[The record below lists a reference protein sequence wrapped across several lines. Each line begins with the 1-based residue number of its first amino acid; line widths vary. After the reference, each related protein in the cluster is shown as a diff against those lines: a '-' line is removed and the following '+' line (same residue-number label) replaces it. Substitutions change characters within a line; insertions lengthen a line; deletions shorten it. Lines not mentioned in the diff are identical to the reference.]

1 MFLRCLREQAGDG
14 GSSGSG
20 GAPAAGATGDGKPA
34 GDGKAGDGKPA
45 GDGGA
50 PVVVPPGYVPSESLR
65 AVTAERDRLK
75 KAADDAE
82 AAKLTA
88 NGEHE
93 KLAAQEK
100 TKREEAEARAER
112 VARRAAFL
120 AGASGKV
127 ADPEAAYK
135 LAVAD
140 GLVAFKVDEEGIPE
154 DPKAVE
160 TAVTEIGKRYPF
172 LKGKGTATSDF
183 GNDHGGTTA
192 GAPVDVEKMT
202 PMEKMIAGMQA
213 NPVAGRGASR

>member
-1 MFLRCLREQAGDG
+1 MFLRALREQSGGAGG
-14 GSSGSG
+14 SGSG
-20 GAPAAGATGDGKPA
+20 AGAPPA
-34 GDGKAGDGKPA
+34 GSPPA
-45 GDGGA
+45 NPPADPPAQNPPASGGQ
-50 PVVVPPGYVPSESLR
+50 PPVPPGYVPAESLR

-75 KAADDAE
+75 KAHDDAE

-120 AGASGKV
+120 AGSSGKV
-127 ADPEAAYK
+127 ADSEAAYK

-140 GLVAFKVDEEGIPE
+140 GLVGFKVDEEGIPE

-160 TAVTEIGKRYPF
+160 AAVAEVTKRYPF
-172 LKGKGTATSDF
+172 LKGKGTPTNDF
-183 GNDHGGTTA
+183 GNDHGGTQP

-202 PMEKMIAGMQA
+202 PVEKMVYGMTQ